1 MFSLTKEISIR
12 KGGYCNNVNYKKLY
26 IAMTQN
32 KTYIGYK
39 PKKENIVKLSE
50 YVSKRKN
57 NREEPTSSTQLTSL
71 MKKQSPLKNK
81 RF

>member
-1 MFSLTKEISIR
+1 
-12 KGGYCNNVNYKKLY
+12 
-26 IAMTQN
+26 MTQN